1 MADKKAH
8 ASYAAWQLEA
18 EHTKT
23 VKLDVSDL
31 ISGVLALHVTQY
43 HKQLIDH
50 SKYQATTED
59 K

>member
-23 VKLDVSDL
+23 VKLDVSGL
-31 ISGVLALHVTQY
+31 ISGVLALHVT
-43 HKQLIDH
+43 
-50 SKYQATTED
+50 
-59 K
+59 